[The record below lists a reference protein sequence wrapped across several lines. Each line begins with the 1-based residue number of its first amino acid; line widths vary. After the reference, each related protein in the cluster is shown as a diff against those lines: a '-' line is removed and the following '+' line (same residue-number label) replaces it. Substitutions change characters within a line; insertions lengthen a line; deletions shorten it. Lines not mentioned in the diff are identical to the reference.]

1 MTTITIDD
9 DLIHEII
16 TVSHYQ
22 NAQEAVIKILSDYLQ
37 KQQIEPPF
45 FDQLR
50 LVDDVA
56 DDDLA
61 LLFERDKDT
70 GRDTAL

>member
-22 NAQEAVIKILSDYLQ
+22 NAQEAVVKILAEYV
-37 KQQIEPPF
+37 QQQPYY
-45 FDQLR
+45 
-50 LVDDVA
+50 
-56 DDDLA
+56 
-61 LLFERDKDT
+61 
-70 GRDTAL
+70 